1 MGTEPARAAKL
12 QGRGLSKST
21 HSTNAAGPV
30 ASGQPGVILSPLWGK
45 HCPSR
50 PTNDETE
57 G

>member
-1 MGTEPARAAKL
+1 MGTEPARAAKR
-12 QGRGLSKST
+12 QGRGLSKSA
-21 HSTNAAGPV
+21 HSTNAAEPAVG
-30 ASGQPGVILSPLWGK
+30 GWPGVILSPLWGK